1 MLYKYID
8 LIHDKDK
15 DCRILLS
22 NFEKPESAF
31 LFIEFQQNLCVF
43 LWYIKK
49 FKLVYTYILVQY

>member
-1 MLYKYID
+1 MHTYID
-8 LIHDKDK
+8 LIHHKDN
-15 DCRILLS
+15 DCRVLLS

-43 LWYIKK
+43 LWYNKK